1 MKNKNLLSLIFCS
14 LLIFIHTSCSAN
26 DIVIDNFE
34 SGNFGRWTVQGD
46 AFGKQPCQGSYPGQ
60 QKVTDFEGKY
70 LVNSFSGGD
79 DSRGTLVS
87 REFTI
92 ERDYI
97 NFLLGGGMQDDTYIE
112 LLVGGRTV
120 CKSHSL
126 VESERLLQMTWDV
139 KAYKGKKA
147 LIRIV
152 DNQRGPWGHILV
164 DDIAMSDHEK
174 SIFMVDH
181 ELTFDANRRYL
192 LLPIEDNGPESMVQ
206 LKVDG
211 KNSGEPMHIRVAQ
224 THTDYWIPIDISA
237 YKGKKVALK
246 FAHVK
251 KTDTGFS
258 QIKLSDTFDFNYQ
271 ETYRPLYH
279 VSPNHGWMNDP
290 NGMVYL
296 DGEYHLF
303 FQYNPYGSRWANM
316 HWGHFVSKD
325 LTNWQMLPVAL
336 APDSLGAIFSGS
348 AVVDKDNT
356 AGFGKNAIVA
366 IYTSAGKNQ
375 RQSIA
380 YSLDKGRTFKKC
392 KGNPVLSDPSIA
404 DFRDPKVFW
413 HEESRQW
420 VMALAT
426 SQTISFYGST
436 NLKNWK
442 KLSEFGNGKGAHG
455 GVWECPDLIQLPY
468 GAQKKWV
475 LLVSINPGGPNGGS
489 ATQYFIGDFDGKS
502 FHTDNLPYPLWLDY
516 GRDNYAGV
524 TWSNIPPSDGR
535 CLLMSWMNNWDYANL
550 LPQTHFRGA
559 MTLPRELKL
568 IHHGR
573 HLVLAN
579 CPVKEMENLRTEKMV
594 FDPIEVDKF
603 QSIKNLVKGNKG
615 AYEIEMTLKPENSTQ
630 FSFALTN
637 DKGEKVDF
645 QFDLPNGH
653 FAVDRSKSGNTAFS
667 PSFSPKESQAPLEK
681 KASYKFR
688 ILVDKTSIEC
698 FVDDGEVV
706 QTNSVFPTEIYNSL
720 EFRSNSNITINN
732 LTVYKI
738 K

>member
-1 MKNKNLLSLIFCS
+1 
-14 LLIFIHTSCSAN
+14 
-26 DIVIDNFE
+26 
-34 SGNFGRWTVQGD
+34 G
-46 AFGKQPCQGSYPGQ
+46 GQ
-60 QKVTDFEGKY
+60 V
-70 LVNSFSGGD
+70 
-79 DSRGTLVS
+79 
-87 REFTI
+87 
-92 ERDYI
+92 
-97 NFLLGGGMQDDTYIE
+97 
-112 LLVGGRTV
+112 V

-126 VESERLLQMTWDV
+126 VEGERLLQMTWDV

-147 LIRIV
+147 SIRIV

-164 DDIAMSDHEK
+164 DDIAMSDNKK
-174 SIFMVDH
+174 SIFMVDY

-192 LLPIEDNGPESMVQ
+192 LLPIEDNGPESEVQ

-258 QIKLSDTFDFNYQ
+258 QIKLSDSFDFNYQ
-271 ETYRPLYH
+271 ETYRPIYH
-279 VSPNHGWMNDP
+279 LSPDHGWMNDP

-356 AGFGKNAIVA
+356 AGFGKNALVA
-366 IYTSAGKNQ
+366 IYTSAGKSQ

-380 YSLDKGRTFKKC
+380 YSLDKGRSFKKYE
-392 KGNPVLSDPSIA
+392 GNPVLSDPGIA

-413 HEESRQW
+413 HEESHQW

-426 SQTISFYGST
+426 SQTISFYGSP

-442 KLSEFGNGKGAHG
+442 KLSEFGSGMGAHG

-468 GAQKKWV
+468 GTQKKWA

-502 FHTDNLPYPLWLDY
+502 FHADNLPYPLWLDY

-524 TWSNIPPSDGR
+524 TWSNIPPSEGR
-535 CLLMSWMNNWDYANL
+535 CLLMGWMNNWDYANL
-550 LPQTHFRGA
+550 LPQTDFRGA

-568 IHHGR
+568 IHNGK
-573 HLVLAN
+573 HLILAN
-579 CPVKEMENLRTEKMV
+579 CPAKEIEALRKDKTTFV
-594 FDPIEVDKF
+594 PIEVDKT
-603 QSIKNLVKGNKG
+603 QSIKNLVKDNKG
-615 AYEIEMTLKPENSTQ
+615 AYEIEMTLKPENSTL
-630 FSFALTN
+630 FSFALAN
-637 DKGEKVDF
+637 NKGEKVDF

-653 FAVDRSKSGNTAFS
+653 FTVDRSKSGNTAFS
-667 PSFSPKESQAPLEK
+667 ASFAPRGSQAPFEK
-681 KASYKFR
+681 KTSYKFQ
-688 ILVDKTSIEC
+688 ILVDKSSIEC
-698 FVDDGEVV
+698 FVDNGEVV
-706 QTNSVFPTEIYNSL
+706 QTNSVFPTEAYNSL
-720 EFRSNSNITINN
+720 EFKSNSNITINN